1 VKVNQRKNNI
11 RLRLLAGWCGLL
23 FYLGA
28 FSPLGVGAVA
38 LLGSIDPDHQA
49 VLQPTGDGMRLVLH
63 HQGNC
68 VSHHH
73 RVVAQ
78 ALTLF
83 AQSASATDPDHV
95 VQFAD
100 GNGFWHSA
108 QLIVSGE
115 ALCELPLFDWIESTS
130 SWAQQSI
137 CSLPPPA
144 PPPENGGNL
153 FNVRSSVLLI

>member
-1 VKVNQRKNNI
+1 MKVNQRKNNI

-38 LLGSIDPDHQA
+38 LLGTIDPDHQA

-68 VSHHH
+68 IGHHH

-100 GNGFWHSA
+100 GNGFWHST
-108 QLIVSGE
+108 QLMISDE
-115 ALCELPLFDWIESTS
+115 TSCELPLFDMNESIAN
-130 SWAQQSI
+130 WARLPI
-137 CSLPPPA
+137 CSQPPPA
-144 PPPENGGNL
+144 PPPDAGGNL